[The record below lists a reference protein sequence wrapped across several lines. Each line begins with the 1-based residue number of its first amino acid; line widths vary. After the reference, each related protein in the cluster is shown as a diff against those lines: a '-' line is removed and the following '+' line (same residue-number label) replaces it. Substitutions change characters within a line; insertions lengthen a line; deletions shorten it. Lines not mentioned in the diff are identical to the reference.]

1 MGREKYSQAD
11 TSKQIHSISQP
22 CVTFLLFFFA
32 IVFCLDLDI
41 GPQDRKLWYPNNDL
55 GVTNILS
62 GFFLFH
68 FITLLTKRYDFWSP
82 DHKLLRVSVWHLPV
96 KSCMSVLYIEKEL
109 EKSFY
114 WSWSLSAIM
123 HGVCSCAVTCKF
135 THGSHFTKVSFK
147 CTSQILLNLK

>member
-1 MGREKYSQAD
+1 MCYVS
-11 TSKQIHSISQP
+11 S
-22 CVTFLLFFFA
+22 FLFCNCIL
-32 IVFCLDLDI
+32 FCLDLDI

-55 GVTNILS
+55 GVTNILN
-62 GFFLFH
+62 GFFLSH

-82 DHKLLRVSVWHLPV
+82 DHKLLWVSVWHLPV

-123 HGVCSCAVTCKF
+123 HGVCPVLSHANLHMGVTSLRF
-135 THGSHFTKVSFK
+135 H
-147 CTSQILLNLK
+147 LNVFHIFYLIWNNQWGVPVVAQWFNKSN